1 MGVQI
6 SPWAQNKYMNINI
19 FKLIG
24 IIGLLLISI
33 GLLLKNRKHQNI
45 LYIIGGGCL
54 KIYSIYLKDTIFVI
68 LQIVFI
74 LSAVYNLI
82 KIRKSI

>member
-1 MGVQI
+1 MD
-6 SPWAQNKYMNINI
+6 INI

-24 IIGLLLISI
+24 IVGLLLISV

-45 LYIIGGGCL
+45 LYIVGGGCL
-54 KIYSIYLKDTIFVI
+54 EIYSIYLKDTIFAI
-68 LQIVFI
+68 LQIIFI
-74 LSAVYNLI
+74 LSAVYDLI

>member
-1 MGVQI
+1 
-6 SPWAQNKYMNINI
+6 MNT

-24 IIGLLLISI
+24 AVGLVLICI

-54 KIYSIYLKDTIFVI
+54 EIYSIYLRDTIFII
-68 LQIVFI
+68 LQIAFM
-74 LSAVYNLI
+74 LSALYDLL
-82 KIRKSI
+82 KIRKITI